1 MTKTAETVT
10 LDDAREQVRRV
21 CARLALLHLSFARA
35 IIDDLGEEKGNEL
48 ILKAIKEYGKR
59 IGEDVKKGVAA
70 QGLDNKPENYREDL
84 PAYGMHD
91 GTETVEVNGEKRIR
105 AHGCVMGKVWNELG
119 EGKLGRYYCF
129 VDPAKYMAYNP
140 DYKLI
145 HTKCLPDGD
154 QYCELVLRRT
164 TEREKE
170 DFFADGGDWR
180 YIDKSK

>member
-1 MTKTAETVT
+1 MTKPAETVA
-10 LDDAREQVRRV
+10 LDDAKEQVRRV
-21 CARLALLHLSFARA
+21 CARLALLHLSFART
-35 IIDDLGEEKGNEL
+35 IMNELGEEKGNDL
-48 ILKAIKEYGKR
+48 ILKAIKEYGRR
-59 IGEDVKKGVAA
+59 IGEEVKKSVVS
-70 QGLDNKPENYREDL
+70 QGLESKPENYREDL

-91 GTETVEVNGEKRIR
+91 GTEIAEVDGEKRIR

-154 QYCELVLRRT
+154 QYCELALRRT
-164 TEREKE
+164 TENEKE
-170 DFFADGGDWR
+170 VFSKDDSDWR
-180 YIDKSK
+180 QIDK